1 MTNFSVRRPISV
13 DSPRLERKL
22 AAILAADVAGYTR
35 LMDSDEEATMA
46 SWWSHREELIDAII
60 AEQKGRIVKLTGDGF
75 LAEFPSAG
83 AAVKSAVQIQTE
95 IARRNVDVRRDRRM
109 EFRMGVNLS
118 DIMSDDEDIYGH
130 GVNLAARLEE
140 LAEPGGICISQ
151 HVYDQVK
158 HNLDLDYVCL
168 GEQSLKNINGPVIAY
183 SIRLSFHDQAAATPE
198 TSRKQSS
205 IRWIGATA
213 ALALL
218 IVASVGFWLL
228 KEHQPKKASNL
239 DGNQVAGN
247 VIATTEKA
255 ARSPALNA
263 PGKPSLA
270 VLPFSNISDDPK
282 QEYFVDGM
290 TETLITDLSKL
301 SHLYV
306 SSRNAVFAYKGE
318 TINMRQAAD
327 ELGVLYLLEGSVQI
341 SGNRV
346 RINAQLIDAYGGGHI
361 WAERYDGV
369 RDDVFALQDEV
380 TRQIVSALALKL
392 TPRETKDLRQKETK
406 SVAAYD
412 EFQRG
417 WALYQ
422 RSTPTDLAAAM
433 PHIERAIE
441 KDPHYSRA
449 HAVLA
454 AIYQRAWSQK
464 WTRTIDL
471 SSEEALKRAHDH
483 LAGAMKPPTPLA
495 HQVASALHY
504 FAEEHDRSIEEAD
517 RAIALA
523 PEDPGGYFAMAKAL
537 IYASRAQEGIENLYT
552 AMELEPENPPEY
564 LVWLGMGRFFGE
576 SFEQAALTLERASKL
591 LPEDINTH
599 LLLVATYGYLGRLA
613 DADRT
618 LTKLNKIQVKS
629 GSATSRFNLDS
640 WPLKEDDDRE
650 RLREGIRLAGA
661 SG

>member
-1 MTNFSVRRPISV
+1 M

-60 AEQKGRIVKLTGDGF
+60 AEHKGRIGKLTGDGF

-130 GVNLAARLEE
+130 GVNLAARLEA

-168 GEQSLKNINGPVIAY
+168 GEQSLKNIDEPVTAY
-183 SIRLSFHDQAAATPE
+183 SIRLSFHDQFAARPE
-198 TSRKQSS
+198 KTKQRKPMS
-205 IRWIGATA
+205 WVAATA
-213 ALALL
+213 ALVLL
-218 IVASVGFWLL
+218 VVVSVGFWIFIGH
-228 KEHQPKKASNL
+228 KPQEASTP
-239 DGNQVAGN
+239 DVSQVAGN
-247 VIATTEKA
+247 AVATTTERPA
-255 ARSPALNA
+255 ISPSLNA
-263 PGKPSLA
+263 TGKPSLA
-270 VLPFSNISDDPK
+270 VLPFSNISDDPQ

-290 TETLITDLSKL
+290 TETLITDLSKI

-306 SSRNAVFAYKGE
+306 SSRNAVFAYKGQRV
-318 TINMRQAAD
+318 NMRQTAD

-346 RINAQLIDAYGGGHI
+346 RINAQLIDAYGGGHV

-380 TRQIVSALALKL
+380 TRQIVSALAVKL
-392 TPRETKDLRQKETK
+392 TPGEASDLGQRETE

-412 EFQRG
+412 EFQKG

-422 RSTPTDLAAAM
+422 DATQAALAAAI
-433 PHIERAIE
+433 PHIESAIE

-449 HAVLA
+449 HALLA
-454 AIYQRAWSQK
+454 AIYEKAWSQR
-464 WTRTIDL
+464 WHGTIGL
-471 SSEEALKRAHDH
+471 SSDEALKKANQY
-483 LAGAMKPPTPLA
+483 LVGAMNPPTPLA
-495 HQVASALHY
+495 HQVASTLRY
-504 FAEEHDRSIEEAD
+504 FSGQYDRSIEEAGH
-517 RAIALA
+517 AIALA
-523 PEDPGGYFAMAKAL
+523 PDESGGYFSMAKAL
-537 IYASRAQEGIENLYT
+537 IYAGRSQEGIENLYT
-552 AMELEPENPPEY
+552 AMELEPKYPPEY
-564 LVWLGMGRFFGE
+564 LSWLGMGRFFSE
-576 SFEQAALTLERASKL
+576 SFGQAALTLERASKL
-591 LPEDINTH
+591 LPQDIDTH
-599 LLLVATYGYLGRLA
+599 LVLVATYGFLGRSD
-613 DADRT
+613 DAERA
-618 LTKLNKIQVKS
+618 LTKLKELQTKS
-629 GSATSRFNLDS
+629 GSAASAFEVDS
-640 WPLKEDDDRE
+640 WPLKQGDDRE
-650 RLREGIRLAGA
+650 RLRKGIRLAGA
-661 SG
+661 PG